1 MGKIFLNQISVCTII
16 GTLPHER
23 VNPQRLTLDIE
34 ITVPMKNAAL
44 SDDLND
50 ALDYSAVEK
59 EVVETVEKSS
69 FKLLEALINAVGTV
83 IVAHKEVISC
93 RVRIDKPAASKYGR
107 SVAVEAEFTGE
118 GICQ

>member
-1 MGKIFLNQISVCTII
+1 MGKIFLNQISVCTVI

-23 VNPQRLTLDIE
+23 VKSQRLTLDIE